1 MEGSD
6 DIGVELRHEQ
16 GGDPLDEELVAA
28 EGEDA
33 AEERRLLGPDGGL
46 PRDEGDVEVVGRGEL
61 GLGPQVPGLLLHRPR
76 PNLQG
81 YPGLRVLLCG
91 CVDK

>member
-6 DIGVELRHEQ
+6 DIGVELRDEQ

-46 PRDEGDVEVVGRGEL
+46 PRDEGDAEVVWRGAL
-61 GLGPQVPGLLLHRPR
+61 GLGPQVPGLLLHRPGA
-76 PNLQG
+76 NLQG
-81 YPGLRVLLCG
+81 YPGLRVLLEMCR
-91 CVDK
+91 

>member
-46 PRDEGDVEVVGRGEL
+46 PRDEGDVEVVWRGAL

>member
-6 DIGVELRHEQ
+6 DICVELRDEQ
-16 GGDPLDEELVAA
+16 RGDPLDEELVAA

-46 PRDEGDVEVVGRGEL
+46 PRDEGDVASEGS
-61 GLGPQVPGLLLHRPR
+61 
-76 PNLQG
+76 
-81 YPGLRVLLCG
+81 
-91 CVDK
+91 